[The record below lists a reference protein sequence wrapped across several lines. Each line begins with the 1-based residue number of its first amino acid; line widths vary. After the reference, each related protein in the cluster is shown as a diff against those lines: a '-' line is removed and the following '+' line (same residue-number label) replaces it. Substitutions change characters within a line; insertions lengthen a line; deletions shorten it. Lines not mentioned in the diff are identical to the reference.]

1 MSVFVDTNV
10 LVYARDSDHPAKQE
24 RAQAWLEHLWS
35 SAEGRISAQVLNE
48 YYVTV
53 TRRLE
58 ARLSPVEARADIEDL
73 LAWSPQPID
82 TDRRLPWPGLV
93 LLALEI
99 GEAAQLSHWDALIV
113 AAAQRS
119 GCTHLLT
126 EDLNDGQ
133 QIDTVAVI
141 NPFAHEPPIR

>member
-1 MSVFVDTNV
+1 MSIFVDTNV

-82 TDRRLPWPGLV
+82 TDLV
-93 LLALEI
+93 LRALEI